1 MTKKAYILWTNLK
14 TCTYP
19 IIVWSI
25 KKNKFKK
32 NVQSSCLKNI
42 IFKCTT
48 SPIFSNVAS
57 YSSVSIC
64 KILHTSNENYVL
76 KVTMYI
82 LTYKLCRL
90 VFHIWDAWDCQKGS
104 MLFSFSIKI
113 QQKRG
118 GDFLGAVVVSSF
130 SWHLSYQWVDIATW
144 ALTGLFIYLKRK

>member
-1 MTKKAYILWTNLK
+1 MTKKAYILWTNSK

-25 KKNKFKK
+25 KKISFKK

-118 GDFLGAVVVSSF
+118 GDFLRLLLSPPPLDIYHTNELTLRHGPSRAFSS
-130 SWHLSYQWVDIATW
+130 T
-144 ALTGLFIYLKRK
+144 